1 MLPISSIL
9 DFNTVSEISKKGYSR
24 IPVYDSERK
33 NIIGLLHS
41 KDLTFIDPDDKK
53 PLKTIIEFY
62 NHPLIYTEADERL
75 NNVLNRFKNGKQL
88 G

>member
-1 MLPISSIL
+1 MLPITSIL
-9 DFNTVSEISKKGYSR
+9 DFSTVSEISNKGYSR

-33 NIIGLLHS
+33 NIVGLLHS

-62 NHPLIYTEADERL
+62 KHPLIHTDSDEIL
-75 NNVLNRFKNGKQL
+75 NNVLSHFKCGK
-88 G
+88 